1 MNSLTNGSQP
11 ARNRAGCHGI
21 SWANWK
27 LIRHRFVRIGE
38 CPCYPEPT
46 EITTH
51 RPSHRSTAIDTAAT
65 SRPGPASAAIKAD
78 LAAPTLRRVTLR
90 LMPYLFLLYLIA
102 YIDRINI
109 SFAGLEMTNELKFSD
124 AVFGLGSGIFFL
136 GYLLLGIPGA
146 MLVEKWSARK
156 ALAVTMLVWGCVA
169 SSTGLIHTTAQFYTM
184 RFILGVTEAGFFPG
198 VIAYLG
204 HWYRA
209 EDRAKAVAMFM
220 AAIPVSQLVAAPISA
235 ALMNVHWD
243 GLAGWRWLLIL
254 EGAPAVLCGITSWW
268 YLTDRPAQAKWLAP
282 DQREWL
288 SSTLLAERNRKA
300 ARGATHWTVA
310 LRNRD
315 VLLLALAY
323 FGGTAG
329 QYGLSLWMPKM
340 IQKVGGLSAAH
351 TSLLTAIPAAFAIPV
366 MLWCGWRSDRS
377 GERRWH
383 AAMPRIVGGVAL
395 AAMALGS
402 YQLAATLALFAIA
415 TAGVVAAYPAL
426 WAIPTAALGEGAA
439 AAGIGLINSFGNL
452 GGYLGPYLIGWFSAR
467 TGGSYAGGQWSM
479 AVAMVLSG
487 VFVLAVRKRRSE

>member
-1 MNSLTNGSQP
+1 L
-11 ARNRAGCHGI
+11 
-21 SWANWK
+21 
-27 LIRHRFVRIGE
+27 E
-38 CPCYPEPT
+38 
-46 EITTH
+46 
-51 RPSHRSTAIDTAAT
+51 STIDTAAT
-65 SRPGPASAAIKAD
+65 SRTGPAKADIAVD

-90 LMPYLFLLYLIA
+90 LMPYLFVLYLIA

-109 SFAGLEMTNELKFSD
+109 SFAGLEMTGELKFSD
-124 AVFGLGSGIFFL
+124 AVFGFGSGIFFL

-169 SSTGLIHTTAQFYTM
+169 SATGLIHTSTQFYVM

-220 AAIPVSQLVAAPISA
+220 AAIPVSQVVAAPMSA
-235 ALMNVHWD
+235 ALMTLHWG
-243 GLAGWRWLLIL
+243 GLSGWRWLLIL
-254 EGAPAVLCGITSWW
+254 EGAPAVLCGIISWL

-288 SSTLLAERNRKA
+288 SSTLAGEQSARA
-300 ARGATHWTVA
+300 ARGSTRWTVA

-329 QYGLSLWMPKM
+329 QYGLGLWMPKM
-340 IQKVGGLSAAH
+340 IQRVGDLSAAH
-351 TSLLTAIPAAFAIPV
+351 TSLLSAIPAAFAIPV
-366 MLWCGWRSDRS
+366 MLLCGWHSDRT

-383 AAMPRIVGGVAL
+383 AALPRIMGGVAL
-395 AAMALGS
+395 AAIALGS
-402 YQLAATLALFAIA
+402 YQVSAQLPAVLALFAIA
-415 TAGVVAAYPAL
+415 SAGVVAAYPAL
-426 WAIPTAALGEGAA
+426 WAIPSTFLGEAAA

-452 GGYLGPYLIGWFSAR
+452 GGFLGPYLIGFFSSR
-467 TGGSYAGGQWSM
+467 SGGGYAGGQWSM
-479 AVAMVLSG
+479 AVALVLSG
-487 VFVLAVRKRRSE
+487 MFALFVRKRRAE